1 MCFLLCVCFIFASC
15 LLHTQDVIAA
25 TINGNPT
32 EANIAGDGILEITGD
47 VGCKDNS
54 LRCGDGVRNTT
65 AYEPLAPRHKRSSA
79 CGLPPQPDH
88 GAYTEAPYPA
98 AFPPGLDI
106 KILEYTCFPPYRL
119 VGKSPIFC
127 NNGQWTGTFPTC
139 KLFCKL
145 ARYYDMD
152 FRCLVSEDPADGYT
166 KCDYLIPSGAKVQP
180 FCKVHYYSRV
190 PLNIMTCVNRTWD
203 YMPDTCR
210 PECGT
215 VIPKGT
221 PLMSGGRPAKHGELP
236 WHVGVYYKKNKPYE
250 QICGGSII
258 SRKVVLSAAH
268 CFWKLEAMEPPCRY
282 AVQAGKL
289 FRDWNDEQDEEVQQ
303 RDVIDIKIPPHY
315 RGVQTNFQYDLAI
328 VILEKSLFF
337 KMLVQPVCLDFGPEM
352 DKRHLKPGSMGKVAG
367 WGYTS
372 EAGEPSPYLKV
383 ADLPSVGIQ
392 QCLNE
397 TSFAFK
403 VYITVDKICAG
414 YTNGTA
420 TVCKGDS
427 GGGLSFPE
435 QENGVTKYYLRGIV
449 STAPA
454 DGLTCN
460 TITLTTFTH
469 VASHNNFIKSYFENS
484 DRLGFRH
491 LNAKMIAFYNDTSV
505 CFD

>member
-1 MCFLLCVCFIFASC
+1 MFSVITASC

-25 TINGNPT
+25 TINGKWA
-32 EANIAGDGILEITGD
+32 EANTAGDGILEITGD
-47 VGCKDNS
+47 VGCKDDS
-54 LRCGDGVRNTT
+54 LRCGDGVKNTT
-65 AYEPLAPRHKRSSA
+65 ADEPLAPRHKRSSL
-79 CGLPPQPDH
+79 CVLPPQPDH

-145 ARYYDMD
+145 ARYSDMD

-210 PECGT
+210 PECGK

-221 PLMSGGRPAKHGELP
+221 PLMSGGRPAMHGELP

-258 SRKVVLSAAH
+258 SRKAVLSAAH

-315 RGVQTNFQYDLAI
+315 RGVQTNFQYDLAL

-352 DKRHLKPGSMGKVAG
+352 DKRHLKPGSMGKIAG

-460 TITLTTFTH
+460 TVTLTTFTH